1 MKKIQLIEFA
11 IVVLLA
17 ASFFIVSLSLFLFLL
32 VASSLFIYTHF
43 FKKIR
48 GESIN
53 MVMVEPL

>member
-11 IVVLLA
+11 IVVLLV
-17 ASFFIVSLSLFLFLL
+17 ASFFIVSLSLFLFPL

-48 GESIN
+48 GEPIN